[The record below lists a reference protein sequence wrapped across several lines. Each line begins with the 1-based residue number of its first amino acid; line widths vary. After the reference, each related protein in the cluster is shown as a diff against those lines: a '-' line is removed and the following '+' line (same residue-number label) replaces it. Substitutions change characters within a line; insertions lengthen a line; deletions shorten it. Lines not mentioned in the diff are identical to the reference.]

1 MKDSNQ
7 PPPKPRPLTDAELEL
22 VNSNIDAASDEDE
35 EIDSKRDRKEMASL
49 EKKVAQLERK
59 LKEQEEHLI
68 MRADAVVPQPA
79 PPRAPSLA
87 PLPSL
92 LSWIRAIKETGSW

>member
-1 MKDSNQ
+1 M
-7 PPPKPRPLTDAELEL
+7 
-22 VNSNIDAASDEDE
+22 
-35 EIDSKRDRKEMASL
+35 
-49 EKKVAQLERK
+49 AQLERK

-68 MRADAVVPQPA
+68 MRADAVVPQPTP
-79 PPRAPSLA
+79 PPRPSLA